1 MKRAIALAVLTIA
14 VMTIPALLAAQTPV
28 QPGPEQM
35 RRHEQI
41 NLFEGT
47 LEKAVTNAARHVAK
61 DVQSRTSNAASFFTG
76 DARAKGFILDGYG
89 VFVYVEIPALDLS
102 LTMMNYQIEQNL
114 DRLER
119 GAQRKAEADTAK
131 GEASPV
137 SNRPPEVKPESPTVI
152 PKTNRELLQS
162 VMDTGQNYRN
172 EVKLALTDAMLDFT
186 KNLELK
192 PDEWLSVAARGSD
205 GALTPGEIL
214 QLTTV
219 VLRIKGS
226 DLSDYLAGRLTREE
240 ARAKVEVRQF

>member
-1 MKRAIALAVLTIA
+1 VKRAIAIAMLTIA
-14 VMTIPALLAAQTPV
+14 VVTIPALLAAQTPV
-28 QPGPEQM
+28 QPGAEQM

-61 DVQSRTSNAASFFTG
+61 DVQSRTSNANFFTG

-102 LTMMNYQIEQNL
+102 LTLMNYQLEQSVE
-114 DRLER
+114 RLER
-119 GAQRKAEADTAK
+119 DAQRKAEGDAAK

-137 SNRPPEVKPESPTVI
+137 SNRTTELKTEPAPVV